1 MHAIRFAKLHG
12 TSAQTNRG
20 RMNWIKNIS
29 SALFR
34 RRYDIALITDLR
46 FPGGTGSS
54 NATEIDVQHE
64 AGLRTA
70 LFHAP
75 SPQIPSKR
83 VYFSAK
89 ITACLNN
96 GKADLRPNFAKTYAP
111 LTIIRHPTVANT
123 RRFLPTNLK
132 TDRVIVVIN
141 HPALRGNGVVDY
153 ELTDVVANVKA
164 TLGHVPE
171 LRANSPLVEAHC
183 RGPRSQD
190 VVLGDLWPNVFR
202 IPARRTRHP
211 SQPFVIGRHSRDNL
225 EKWPHTAET
234 IRQAYPNA
242 DGISIKILGG
252 ASVPARILGS
262 LPPNW
267 EVLEFD
273 PFGQEAFL
281 QSIDVYVYFHHRD
294 WVEAFG
300 RAPCE
305 AILAGVPT
313 ILPRSFEPLFK
324 SAALYCEPDEVLSL
338 VKKLQDDPEFYARRG
353 EEGRAELISKFGAD
367 RHIERL
373 VDAGVLRPN
382 TSMPPLVSMPAA
394 GLQ

>member
-1 MHAIRFAKLHG
+1 
-12 TSAQTNRG
+12 
-20 RMNWIKNIS
+20 MNWIKNIS
-29 SALFR
+29 STLFR
-34 RRYDIALITDLR
+34 RRYDVALITDVR
-46 FPGGTGSS
+46 FPGGTSSS

-75 SPQIPSKR
+75 SPQIPSKL
-83 VYFSAK
+83 VHLGPK
-89 ITACLNN
+89 IAACLNN
-96 GKADLRPNFAKTYAP
+96 GRADLLPEFAKAYAA

-123 RRFLPTNLK
+123 RHFLPRNLK

-153 ELTDVVANVKA
+153 ELVDVVANVKA

-171 LRANSPLVEAHC
+171 LRANSPLVEAYC

-202 IPARRTRHP
+202 VPARKIRRHP
-211 SQPFVIGRHSRDNL
+211 SRPFVIGRHSRDNS
-225 EKWPHTAET
+225 EKWPDTAET
-234 IRQAYPNA
+234 IRQAYPDA
-242 DGISIKILGG
+242 DGISISILGG
-252 ASVPARILGS
+252 AKVPARLLGT

-267 EVLEFD
+267 HVLEFD
-273 PFGQEAFL
+273 PFGPEAFL
-281 QSIDVYVYFHHRD
+281 QSIDVYVYFHHLN

-313 ILPRSFEPLFK
+313 ILPRSFEPLFRT
-324 SAALYCEPDEVLSL
+324 AALYCEPHEVLSL
-338 VKKLQDDPEFYARRG
+338 VRRLQDDPEFYARRS
-353 EEGRAELISKFGAD
+353 EAGRAELIGRFGAD
-367 RHIERL
+367 RHIARL
-373 VDAGVLRPN
+373 VEAGVLRPQ
-382 TSMPPLVSMPAA
+382 A
-394 GLQ
+394 